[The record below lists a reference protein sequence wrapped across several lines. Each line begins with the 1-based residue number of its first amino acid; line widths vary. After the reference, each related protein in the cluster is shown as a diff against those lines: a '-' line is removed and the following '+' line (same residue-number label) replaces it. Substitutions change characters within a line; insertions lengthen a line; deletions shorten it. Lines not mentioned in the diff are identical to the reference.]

1 MTALLYKIALVLFLT
16 PQSQKD
22 YTIKYY
28 PIAKICEY
36 IYGVPAEIQLAQ
48 ALVESGGGRSYISMH
63 SNNHFGIRYFPE
75 AFRGEC
81 FTDRAGVEWRKY
93 STVIEGYIDHAKF
106 LYYHYKSVCHKP
118 YQEWARLRGYGESC
132 KYWQHIVKVAKDI

>member
-1 MTALLYKIALVLFLT
+1 MAALLYKISLILFLNPT
-16 PQSQKD
+16 SHQE
-22 YTIKYY
+22 YITKYY
-28 PIAKICEY
+28 PVAKVCEY

-81 FTDRAGVEWRKY
+81 FTDRAGMEWRKY
-93 STVIEGYIDHAKF
+93 STVIEGYIDHARF
-106 LYYHYKSVCHKP
+106 LNYHYKSVCHKP
-118 YQEWARLRGYGESC
+118 YKEWARLIGYGWSS